1 MSADGTTKKVEI
13 AVPLKY
19 LDNFWRTLK
28 MSLINCE
35 VNLIVTWTQNW
46 VISSV
51 TRKTKFATTYT
62 KPYVPAE
69 TLSTQNNAKVFGQ
82 LNSGFKRAIIWKKYQ
97 SKKSLGR
104 QNP

>member
-69 TLSTQNNAKVFGQ
+69 TLSTQNNAKVFDNLTLDLREQ
-82 LNSGFKRAIIWKKYQ
+82 LPGKNINQK
-97 SKKSLGR
+97 
-104 QNP
+104 NH